1 MKIQVAGIS
10 EEERAFAFS
19 AEAAWWE
26 ERGADPGLR
35 EALGEAV
42 SLGVTATELGASIYL
57 EGGLEGELSLTC
69 SRCLERYRHE
79 FLDRFRLVLEPAG
92 DRVPADPEGA
102 NQLARN
108 GLYVSEEL
116 EYGWFQGGELTLDDF
131 FAELVAL
138 TVPVQ
143 PVCRD
148 NCRGLCPRCGVNRNE
163 ISCECEKGSANHPF
177 TALAGLREKLARNE
191 D

>member
-10 EEERAFAFS
+10 EEKRAFAFS
-19 AEAAWWE
+19 ADTAWWE
-26 ERGADPGLR
+26 ERGTDPRLH
-35 EALGEAV
+35 EALGEPV
-42 SLGVTATELGASIYL
+42 SLGVSASQLGASIYL
-57 EGGLEGELSLTC
+57 EGRLDGELSLTC

-102 NQLARN
+102 DQLARN

-138 TVPVQ
+138 AVPVQ

-148 NCRGLCPRCGVNRNE
+148 DCRGLCPSCGVNRNE
-163 ISCECEKGSANHPF
+163 ISCECEEGSGNRPF
-177 TALAGLREKLARNE
+177 AALAGLRDKLARNE